1 MTKKELVAAI
11 AKRRKVTKQS
21 VMKSLGVVVDDVFDI
36 ISRELAR
43 GEEVQIIGFGT
54 FEVKERKSREGR
66 NPRTGERIEIPAN
79 KLPTFKAGATLK
91 KAVQK

>member
-1 MTKKELVAAI
+1 MTKRELVAKISEGRKKLNPNPEKTIRFI
-11 AKRRKVTKQS
+11 ADK
-21 VMKSLGVVVDDVFDI
+21 VFDT

-54 FEVKERKSREGR
+54 FAVKERKSHEGR

-79 KLPTFKAGATLK
+79 KLPTFRAGATLK
-91 KAVQK
+91 KAVQ

>member
-21 VMKSLGVVVDDVFDI
+21 VMKSLGIVVDDVFDI

-43 GEEVQIIGFGT
+43 GEEVQIIGFGI
-54 FEVKERKSREGR
+54 FKVKARKEREGR
-66 NPRTGERIEIPAN
+66 NPRTNERIKIPAS
-79 KLPTFKAGATLK
+79 KLPIFRAGATLK
-91 KAVQK
+91 KAVQ